1 MIYYKFHAKI
11 CITNKLKIVI
21 FMVFYIFS
29 KFLMRS
35 HPKIVKIYEYISLLY
50 LEFMIKLE
58 DYFYNIYVSDFLKF
72 SIYRVL

>member
-1 MIYYKFHAKI
+1 
-11 CITNKLKIVI
+11 
-21 FMVFYIFS
+21 MVFYIFS